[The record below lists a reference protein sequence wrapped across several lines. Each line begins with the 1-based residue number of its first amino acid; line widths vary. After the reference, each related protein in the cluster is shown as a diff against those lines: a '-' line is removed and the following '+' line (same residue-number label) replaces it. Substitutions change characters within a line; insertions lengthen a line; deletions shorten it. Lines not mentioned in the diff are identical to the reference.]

1 MIADALGN
9 PLTFCLTG
17 AEHADITP
25 APCLLAAVDRPGAVI
40 ADKGY
45 DADAF
50 VDSIRQTG
58 ATAVIPPRVN
68 RLAPRTWDRHRYQA
82 RHLIENLFARLKQFR
97 RVATRYDKL
106 ASQFAAFVFLAC
118 ICVWMA

>member
-1 MIADALGN
+1 MVVVRKVQPD
-9 PLTFCLTG
+9 PSF
-17 AEHADITP
+17 
-25 APCLLAAVDRPGAVI
+25 
-40 ADKGY
+40 
-45 DADAF
+45 
-50 VDSIRQTG
+50 QTD

-68 RLAPRTWDRHRYQA
+68 RLAPRTWDRHRHQA

-106 ASQFAAFVFLAC
+106 ASQFAAFVILAC